1 MKRITAAL
9 SLLLLISCTKE
20 KEPNSILGSWR
31 LTQIKSGDS
40 STIYLSGT
48 ELSVEFKQDG
58 RFNILGPKP
67 NYTFLED
74 FNRYETLD
82 NDRVRFFD
90 STSTA
95 ELFASFHVGKI
106 LSLSYEVRCPY
117 EEKFTRR

>member
-9 SLLLLISCTKE
+9 ALLLLISCTKE
-20 KEPNSILGSWR
+20 KESRSIVGSWR

-58 RFNILGPKP
+58 RFDILGPKP

-74 FNRYETLD
+74 FNRYETL
-82 NDRVRFFD
+82 NNERIRFFD
-90 STSTA
+90 STSTG
-95 ELFASFHVGKI
+95 ELFASFYVDKT

>member
-9 SLLLLISCTKE
+9 ALLLLISCIKE
-20 KEPNSILGSWR
+20 KESNSIVGSWR

-48 ELSVEFKQDG
+48 ELFVEFKQDG
-58 RFNILGPKP
+58 RFDILGPKP

-74 FNRYETLD
+74 FNRYETL
-82 NDRVRFFD
+82 NNERIRFFD
-90 STSTA
+90 STSTG
-95 ELFASFHVGKI
+95 ELFASFHVDKN

>member
-9 SLLLLISCTKE
+9 ALLLLISCTKE
-20 KEPNSILGSWR
+20 KESSSIVGSWR

-58 RFNILGPKP
+58 RFDILGPKP

-74 FNRYETLD
+74 FNRYETL
-82 NDRVRFFD
+82 NNERIRFFD
-90 STSTA
+90 STSTG
-95 ELFASFHVGKI
+95 ELFASFYVDKT